1 MANSIITPTVI
12 AKEALMQLENN
23 LVMARKVH
31 REYQSEFRGGQ
42 GASVQV
48 RKPVKFL
55 AVDGATM
62 SEQDVIESY
71 TNVTVDQ
78 RKHVAWAFTT
88 QDETLSLEEYSE
100 RYIKPAAMEL
110 AQQIETSLTGLYSS
124 VWQHVGTP
132 GTTPSTFLQLGAAR
146 QRLVEAAA
154 PMTDEITACLDP
166 AAALQVANDL
176 KLVNL
181 NNGKVQ
187 TALERVRV
195 GKYAGLENYENQSLR
210 VHTVGALGGT
220 PLVNGAN
227 QFLLDAAVTTALLS
241 ANTQTLAIDGA
252 SNSITGWAKAGD
264 VFTIANVFA
273 VNPKTR
279 QSTGRLQEFV
289 VTADANSNGSG
300 QVTLSISPQIIST
313 GKYQNVS
320 AGPADNA
327 AITWKV
333 GTAATGYTQNLVF
346 QRNAFA
352 LVTVPLDEPRGGVD
366 ASRMT
371 HNNLSIR
378 VARQYA
384 ISSDKNQVRLDILY
398 GVKAIYP
405 ELAVRLTG

>member
-1 MANSIITPTVI
+1 MANSLITPTII

-23 LVMARKVH
+23 LVMARMVH
-31 REYQSEFRGGQ
+31 REYQAEFKGGQ
-42 GASVQV
+42 GATVNI
-48 RKPVKFL
+48 RKPVKFT
-55 AVDGATM
+55 ATDGATL
-62 SEQDVIESY
+62 SEQDVTESY
-71 TNVTVDQ
+71 TSITVDQ

-88 QDETLSLEEYSE
+88 QDETLTIEEYSK
-100 RYIKPAAMEL
+100 RYIAPAAAEL

-132 GTTPSTFLQLGAAR
+132 GTVPSTFLELGAAR

-154 PMTDEITACLDP
+154 PMTEEINACLDP
-166 AAALQVANDL
+166 AAALKVANDL

-181 NNGKVQ
+181 NNGKVL

-220 PLVNGAN
+220 PLVNGAG
-227 QFLLDAAVTTALLS
+227 QVTTVSTTTLS
-241 ANTQTLAIDGA
+241 ANTQTLNIDGA

-264 VFTIANVFA
+264 VFTIANVFS

-289 VTADANSNGSG
+289 VTADANSTGG
-300 QVTLSISPQIIST
+300 GAVALTISPCIITSGAFQT
-313 GKYQNVS
+313 VN
-320 AGPADNA
+320 AAPADNA

-333 GTAATGYTQNLVF
+333 GTAATGYVQNLCF

-371 HNNLSIR
+371 HNNISIR

-384 ISSDKNQVRLDILY
+384 IASDKNQIRLDILY

-405 ELAVRLTG
+405 ELAVRLTN

>member
-1 MANSIITPTVI
+1 MANSLITPTII

-23 LVMARKVH
+23 LVMASLVH
-31 REYQSEFRGGQ
+31 RDYQSEFKGGQ
-42 GASVQV
+42 GSTVQV

-55 AVDGATM
+55 AVDGAAL

-71 TNVTVDQ
+71 TSVTVDQ
-78 RKHVAWAFTT
+78 RKHVSWAFTT
-88 QDETLSLEEYSE
+88 ADETLSIEEYSK
-100 RYIKPAAMEL
+100 RYIAPAAAEL
-110 AQQIETSLTGLYSS
+110 AQAIETSLTGLYSS
-124 VWQHVGTP
+124 VWQSVGTP
-132 GTTPSTFLQLGAAR
+132 GTTPSTFLELGAAR
-146 QRLVEAAA
+146 QRLVESAA
-154 PMTDEITACLDP
+154 PMTKEIIGAMDP
-166 AAALQVANDL
+166 AAALKIANDL
-176 KLVNL
+176 KLVNV
-181 NNGKVQ
+181 GDKVK

-195 GKYAGLENYENQSLR
+195 GKYGGLENYENQSLR
-210 VHTVGALGGT
+210 IHTNGARGGT

-241 ANTQTLAIDGA
+241 SNTQSLVIDGA

-264 VFTIANVFA
+264 VFTLAGVYA

-300 QVTLSISPQIIST
+300 AVTLSISPQMVTT

-327 AITWKV
+327 ALTFL
-333 GTAATGYTQNLVF
+333 GTAATGYVQNLCF
-346 QRNAFA
+346 QENAFA
-352 LVTVPLDEPRGGVD
+352 LVTVPLDEPRGGVE
-366 ASRMT
+366 SSQMV
-371 HNNLSIR
+371 HKNIGIR

-384 ISSDKNQVRLDILY
+384 IASDKNFIRLDILY

-405 ELAVRLTG
+405 ELAVRLWG

>member
-1 MANSIITPTVI
+1 MANSLITPTII

-23 LVMARKVH
+23 LMMAGLVH
-31 REYQSEFRGGQ
+31 REYQAEFKGGQ
-42 GASVQV
+42 GSSVQI

-55 AVDGATM
+55 AADNATL

-71 TNVTVDQ
+71 TSVTVDQ

-88 QDETLSLEEYSE
+88 QDETLTIEEYSK
-100 RYIKPAAMEL
+100 RYIAPAAAEL
-110 AQQIETSLTGLYSS
+110 AQSIESSLTGLYSS
-124 VWQHVGTP
+124 VWQSVGTP
-132 GTTPSTFLQLGAAR
+132 GTTPSTFLELGAAR
-146 QRLVEAAA
+146 QRLVEAGAPLTEDMNAA
-154 PMTDEITACLDP
+154 LDP
-166 AAALQVANDL
+166 AAALKVANDL

-181 NNGKVQ
+181 NNNKVT

-210 VHTVGALGGT
+210 VHTVGARGGT

-227 QFLLDAAVTTALLS
+227 QFLLDGAVTTALLS
-241 ANTQTLAIDGA
+241 ANAQSLVIDGA
-252 SNSITGWAKAGD
+252 SNSINGWAKAGD
-264 VFTIANVFA
+264 VFTIAGVYA

-300 QVTLSISPQIIST
+300 AVTLTISPQIITT

-327 AITWKV
+327 ALTFMGSV
-333 GTAATGYTQNLVF
+333 STGYVQNLVF
-346 QRNAFA
+346 QPNAFA
-352 LVTVPLDEPRGGVD
+352 LVTVPLDEPRGGVES
-366 ASRMT
+366 SRMV
-371 HNNLSIR
+371 HKNIGIR

-384 ISSDKNQVRLDILY
+384 IASDKNFIRLDILY

-405 ELAVRLTG
+405 ELAVRLWG